1 MAVTLARCAGA
12 HLLRALPG
20 SIWLLSSVTGL
31 PALAE
36 PLRWELVPP
45 TAPRVQAQG
54 DGLPIND
61 GAPVGISSGGL
72 TWDLVPTTNALPAEQ
87 ARDQVSDQAIE
98 LPVARTVEPDADPD
112 ANTVPVLEGEPQA
125 ADPPADAVVWQ
136 PGPIAWEA
144 VPQEEVIEP
153 EVALQESPVRDAW
166 ELPETEESDVP
177 ITVRGLARG
186 ITVNG
191 APFPDVGQYVPHGF
205 AQDQQ
210 YIVSTTFDW
219 VSRTRTCVVPDDG
232 NWTDC
237 ADAVAYIDFTP
248 FKGENTSLGFQ
259 WAIQSLSGRNNGTD
273 AFAGQSLG
281 FRAAWNIT
289 PTTGI
294 AFGGEHIVQLDDTT
308 DLGRNFYLVLSQ
320 AVPLSTGDNPIM
332 LVATGGIGSDF
343 YGYRDN
349 GFFETDCLSGNN
361 ISSDNFPD
369 GEDCQ
374 WGPIGSASLIFGN
387 RVSVGF
393 EWYGFGL
400 GAGVSLRPIRDIPL
414 TLSFYVSDFLG
425 NTPDYIADLCTD
437 DPCEPR
443 LYGRV
448 TMSF

>member
-1 MAVTLARCAGA
+1 M
-12 HLLRALPG
+12 PG
-20 SIWLLSSVTGL
+20 SLWLLSSITGL
-31 PALAE
+31 PAPAE

-45 TAPRVQAQG
+45 TTPTVEAQG
-54 DGLPIND
+54 DAMPMAD
-61 GAPVGISSGGL
+61 GPVGISSGGL
-72 TWDLVPTTNALPAEQ
+72 RWELVPVDDRSASERGGPRPLPTTEPMAVPVETGQREEIPERDPGSIPILAAE
-87 ARDQVSDQAIE
+87 AE
-98 LPVARTVEPDADPD
+98 LAGEPEPEAEVEPAR
-112 ANTVPVLEGEPQA
+112 EI
-125 ADPPADAVVWQ
+125 VWQ

-144 VPQEEVIEP
+144 VPEGEVINPEAALQASGTREAWDLPEP
-153 EVALQESPVRDAW
+153 EKPDTPL
-166 ELPETEESDVP
+166 T
-177 ITVRGLARG
+177 IRGLARG

-205 AQDQQ
+205 AHDPE

-361 ISSDNFPD
+361 ISSDNFPE

-374 WGPIGSASLIFGN
+374 WGPIGSASVVFGS
-387 RVSVGF
+387 RASVGF

-400 GAGVSLRPIRDIPL
+400 GAGVSLRPINDVPL

-425 NTPDYIADLCTD
+425 NTPSYIADLCTD

-443 LYGRV
+443 FYGRI